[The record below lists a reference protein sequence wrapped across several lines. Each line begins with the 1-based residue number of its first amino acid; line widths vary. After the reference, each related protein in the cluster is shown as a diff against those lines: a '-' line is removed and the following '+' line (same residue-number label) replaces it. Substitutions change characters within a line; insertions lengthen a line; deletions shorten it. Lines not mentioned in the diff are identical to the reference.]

1 MIVVQLTV
9 LLMLLP
15 LALAAPVGTPLS
27 MVPEEG
33 VLPDTR
39 FGPFNPRYKTFR
51 PSLATPVTAPVSNQA
66 PWWRQWNWPTF
77 RKEAQPVSNQAPWWR
92 QRSWPTF
99 RKEAQPILSGNRLRW
114 VLLSGPSK
122 AVAGRIP
129 NVAIRSVGDRR
140 FGVVRLPGNS
150 WDGQVIGAMKR
161 RGQPFFVVGK
171 NNKVWFVNS
180 NGSVKSIL
188 NTEQD
193 AILSSLRSAEVKNSR
208 TEFVHLPGVTA
219 KKAAAAARTSSGA
232 SWWSRVVGATKGRFG
247 GFTPDFMRAVGHIQR
262 PI

>member
-1 MIVVQLTV
+1 MIGKLPKAMIVVQLTV

-77 RKEAQPVSNQAPWWR
+77 RKEAQPVISDKSLRLVLRNGA
-92 QRSWPTF
+92 SS
-99 RKEAQPILSGNRLRW
+99 AVSGK
-114 VLLSGPSK
+114 SPM
-122 AVAGRIP
+122 
-129 NVAIRSVGDRR
+129 VAIRPLFDSHFD
-140 FGVVRLPGNS
+140 VVRLPGNS
-150 WDGQVIGAMKR
+150 WDGQVIDAMKR
-161 RGQPFFVVGK
+161 RGQPFFVVGQ
-171 NNKVWFVNS
+171 NNKVWFVKS

-188 NTEQD
+188 NTERG
-193 AILSSLRSAEVKNSR
+193 AVLNSLRIIEERNYRADILR
-208 TEFVHLPGVTA
+208 LPGETA
-219 KKAAAAARTSSGA
+219 KMAKATGTSSGA
-232 SWWSRVVGATKGRFG
+232 SWWSRVVEATKGRFG
-247 GFTPDFMRAVGHIQR
+247 GSTSDAMRAIRYVQR